1 MQTHCFN
8 DFDAFTESI
17 GDLKSRMLLRNATRR
32 QWSISSVDLDGFKVQ
47 YGCLGSG
54 NIAQAEVSS
63 LAYMLYLPLTD
74 SVEYRANGTVLE
86 EDSFAILEPGCEVCV
101 STKDA
106 HDWLVV
112 SIPSQRFDCDA
123 LSGSFPASQDHNVWV
138 TGAMHQAARK
148 YRHLLRET
156 MIAAAN
162 NPQFESSPAAACV
175 AAELLKIASS
185 VIGNQQASLPVRTGR
200 PPISREAIIA
210 CSRELIEQRNGEVV
224 TVGDL
229 AAAAS
234 VSERTLRNAFNEY
247 FGAGPARYLSLRQL
261 HQVKRAL
268 EVGDPDEISV
278 SDVLP
283 RYGVWEFGRFA
294 SRYRRMFGV
303 LPSETLR
310 ATFR

>member
-32 QWSISSVDLDGFKVQ
+32 QWSISSVDLDDFKVQ
-47 YGCLGSG
+47 FGRLGSG
-54 NIAQAEVSS
+54 NIAQAEVSP

-123 LSGSFPASQDHNVWV
+123 LSGSFPASRDHNVWV

-185 VIGNQQASLPVRTGR
+185 VIGNQQASLPVRGR

-210 CSRELIEQRNGEVV
+210 CSRELIEQRDGQVV
-224 TVGDL
+224 AVEDL

-234 VSERTLRNAFNEY
+234 VSERTLRTAFNEY
-247 FGAGPARYLSLRQL
+247 FSVGPARYLQLRQL
-261 HQVKRAL
+261 NQIQRAL
-268 EVGDPDEISV
+268 RIADPEATQV
-278 SDVLP
+278 SDVLAQH
-283 RYGVWEFGRFA
+283 GIWEFGRFA
-294 SRYRRMFGV
+294 SRYRRLFGEF
-303 LPSETLR
+303 PSQTLR
-310 ATFR
+310 AKLR